1 MRRSAIL
8 PALFILASDRFSQTG
23 FSYAP
28 LFCCGTI
35 LKLSDERSSSIRIIP
50 GPVSSFHHH
59 PVVLAFPLSRPPAFP
74 IYPPGDRIESTI
86 QTHFRWCILC
96 RLRLILFISA
106 LKQERLERRY
116 PGSFNL
122 FLSFSI
128 FQSLDRRR
136 RFPSYLPSSTSS
148 NSASSISESPPIFT
162 IFSFSSLALRILR
175 MEYWLSRSV
184 TP

>member
-1 MRRSAIL
+1 MKDRLLYGLFPGLSAPFIIIL
-8 PALFILASDRFSQTG
+8 LFWLFRFHD
-23 FSYAP
+23 
-28 LFCCGTI
+28 L
-35 LKLSDERSSSIRIIP
+35 
-50 GPVSSFHHH
+50 
-59 PVVLAFPLSRPPAFP
+59 PLS
-74 IYPPGDRIESTI
+74 
-86 QTHFRWCILC
+86 Q
-96 RLRLILFISA
+96 FIHQAIA
-106 LKQERLERRY
+106 LKVQFKLISVGVFFADLGLFY
-116 PGSFNL
+116 LFLHLNKINL